1 MVTLRGKA
9 VARLARERQTIL
21 AMVRIYC
28 RAHHAANC
36 SLCSQCQSLYDY
48 ALARLDR
55 CLHGP
60 RKTTCARCPTHCY
73 KSAMRVQIKVIMRYA
88 GRRMLLRRPVLALL
102 HMLDAW
108 RRPRK
113 QSR

>member
-1 MVTLRGKA
+1 MADSRGKA
-9 VARLARERQTIL
+9 TARLAREKQTIL

-28 RAHHAANC
+28 RAHHAASG
-36 SLCSQCQSLYDY
+36 SLCGQCQSLYDY

-55 CLHGP
+55 CPYGA

-73 KSAMRVQIKVIMRYA
+73 KLAMRDQIKVVMRYA
-88 GRRMLLRRPVLALL
+88 GRRMLLRHPVLALF

-108 RRPRK
+108 WKPSK